1 MKKRIVSLFALA
13 ITGLVCLTLYSLG
26 DIHLV
31 MEIMGIEQYEETIHA
46 KEDIKTTI
54 VLDSGHGGYDTGC
67 IANDG
72 TYEKDITLAIAL
84 KTGALLSSYGYHVV
98 YTRTSD
104 EVSWSNNNKDDLA
117 TRVAIAQETDADYYI
132 SIHMN
137 ASENN
142 DGANGFE
149 IYVKGNNERIL
160 QIASRL
166 ESSLTSLAYTN
177 DRGIKTTASS
187 PLYVIDN
194 NTVPAM
200 LIEYGFLTDQNDAAY
215 VCSEDGQQK
224 LAQQLAISIQ
234 KNVPLSKS

>member
-1 MKKRIVSLFALA
+1 
-13 ITGLVCLTLYSLG
+13 
-26 DIHLV
+26 
-31 MEIMGIEQYEETIHA
+31 
-46 KEDIKTTI
+46 
-54 VLDSGHGGYDTGC
+54 
-67 IANDG
+67 
-72 TYEKDITLAIAL
+72 
-84 KTGALLSSYGYHVV
+84 
-98 YTRTSD
+98 
-104 EVSWSNNNKDDLA
+104 
-117 TRVAIAQETDADYYI
+117 
-132 SIHMN
+132 MN

-234 KNVPLSKS
+234 KNVPLSKSWFVIYFFIKR

>member
-1 MKKRIVSLFALA
+1 
-13 ITGLVCLTLYSLG
+13 
-26 DIHLV
+26 
-31 MEIMGIEQYEETIHA
+31 MGIEQYEETIHA

-137 ASENN
+137 ASENLSLIH
-142 DGANGFE
+142 
-149 IYVKGNNERIL
+149 IYITYHSKMLSHITMVQQNQMFL
-160 QIASRL
+160 FQRL
-166 ESSLTSLAYTN
+166 SLIHISSAVT
-177 DRGIKTTASS
+177 
-187 PLYVIDN
+187 P
-194 NTVPAM
+194 
-200 LIEYGFLTDQNDAAY
+200 
-215 VCSEDGQQK
+215 
-224 LAQQLAISIQ
+224 
-234 KNVPLSKS
+234 

>member
-13 ITGLVCLTLYSLG
+13 ITGVVCLTLYSLG

-67 IANDG
+67 IA
-72 TYEKDITLAIAL
+72 
-84 KTGALLSSYGYHVV
+84 
-98 YTRTSD
+98 
-104 EVSWSNNNKDDLA
+104 
-117 TRVAIAQETDADYYI
+117 DADYYI

>member
-1 MKKRIVSLFALA
+1 
-13 ITGLVCLTLYSLG
+13 
-26 DIHLV
+26 
-31 MEIMGIEQYEETIHA
+31 
-46 KEDIKTTI
+46 
-54 VLDSGHGGYDTGC
+54 
-67 IANDG
+67 
-72 TYEKDITLAIAL
+72 
-84 KTGALLSSYGYHVV
+84 
-98 YTRTSD
+98 
-104 EVSWSNNNKDDLA
+104 
-117 TRVAIAQETDADYYI
+117 
-132 SIHMN
+132 MN

-166 ESSLTSLAYTN
+166 ESSLTSLA
-177 DRGIKTTASS
+177 ILMIAALKQQLLL
-187 PLYVIDN
+187 LYVIDN

-234 KNVPLSKS
+234 KMCLLVKADLLYIFYKTVKKL

>member
-13 ITGLVCLTLYSLG
+13 ITGVVCLTLYSLG

-224 LAQQLAISIQ
+224 LAQQLA
-234 KNVPLSKS
+234 LSLIHI